1 MKEQTIILDWA
12 EGEIRFYDD
21 VKHKLRV
28 IKLQVEEETTEHLDT
43 LNELIN
49 SIKINS
55 KIEPF

>member
-1 MKEQTIILDWA
+1 MKEKTIILDWA

-28 IKLQVEEETTEHLDT
+28 IKLQVEEETVEHLDT